1 MDHRGQEDVVVSR
14 TAHLLRHLDHPWQ
27 QAWRRNDRQTG
38 VAAEGVDAFQLDDEV
53 QALVDQQGERV
64 RRVQTDWRDDRR
76 NLVAEI
82 APHPRLDLHV
92 PIAATDEAHVMLF
105 QLRQQNVVENGVLA
119 IDVAMHQLADTR
131 QCLVRL
137 QAVGTGLLTGEGNLL
152 LQARHTNFEE
162 LIQVAG
168 EDQQEFQ
175 PLQQGIG
182 LIQCLLQYADI
193 ELQLGQL
200 TMNVQAAVV
209 QAGDHRGRDRLNF
222 GDGHDNSRLG
232 FDFDFSRCFGQ
243 LFEHGLCIL
252 HGYLHKC
259 FVIHLAFLKG
269 VTALSS
275 VEQRARQSKSKCH
288 QRLPV

>member
-1 MDHRGQEDVVVSR
+1 
-14 TAHLLRHLDHPWQ
+14 
-27 QAWRRNDRQTG
+27 
-38 VAAEGVDAFQLDDEV
+38 
-53 QALVDQQGERV
+53 
-64 RRVQTDWRDDRR
+64 
-76 NLVAEI
+76 
-82 APHPRLDLHV
+82 
-92 PIAATDEAHVMLF
+92 
-105 QLRQQNVVENGVLA
+105 
-119 IDVAMHQLADTR
+119 
-131 QCLVRL
+131 
-137 QAVGTGLLTGEGNLL
+137 
-152 LQARHTNFEE
+152 
-162 LIQVAG
+162 
-168 EDQQEFQ
+168 
-175 PLQQGIG
+175 
-182 LIQCLLQYADI
+182 
-193 ELQLGQL
+193 
-200 TMNVQAAVV
+200 MNVQAAVV